1 MVKQKIY
8 VIDTTKS
15 VLGGTAI
22 TGYTAIASGAEILIS
37 ATTVGLTIGKSVT
50 PDTNLGRTNSIGL
63 FEEGDAQ
70 SNSVGNRIYNISG
83 VLDNK
88 LAANKLI
95 YKYLLQMARSPAIF
109 GMVNELTKYGD
120 APHDS
125 AYTTS
130 NLSTNI
136 LANEYVYV
144 VFNNFQANTSADD
157 NNIVEFS
164 IDAVL
169 IND

>member
-1 MVKQKIY
+1 MVKQKVY

-22 TGYTAIASGAEILIS
+22 TGYTAIASGAEIVIN
-37 ATTVGLTIGKSVT
+37 ATSVSLTLGKTVTA
-50 PDTNLGRTNSIGL
+50 DTNLGRTNSTGL

-70 SNSVGNRIYNISG
+70 SNSVANRVYSISG

-88 LAANKLI
+88 VAADKLI
-95 YKYLLQMARSPAIF
+95 YKYLLEMVRSPAIF
-109 GMVNELTKYGD
+109 GMVCELTKYGD

-125 AYTTS
+125 AYTSS
-130 NLSTNI
+130 NLSANI

-144 VFNNFQANTSADD
+144 VFNNLQVNTSADD
-157 NNIVEFS
+157 NNIVEFK